1 MKEKILAKLIELYW
15 AEIET
20 IQNYIANSTNL
31 DGVRA
36 EEIKK
41 ALAVDI
47 PTELTHAQTLAKRI
61 KELDGLVPG
70 SLEFKP
76 TQTTLQPK
84 SDTTDVVSVIKGVI
98 DAESSAVTGYNE
110 LIRLCEGIDYVT
122 QDLAIRTLADEES
135 HLIEFKGYLKE
146 YIK

>member
-1 MKEKILAKLIELYW
+1 MKEKIIAKLIELYW

-61 KELDGLVPG
+61 KELEGLVPG
-70 SLEFKP
+70 SSEFKA
-76 TQTTLQPK
+76 TQTSLQPK
-84 SDTTDVVSVIKGVI
+84 PDTTDVVSVIKGVI
-98 DAESSAVTGYNE
+98 DAETAAVAGYNE
-110 LIRLCEGIDYVT
+110 LIKLCEGIDYVT

-135 HLIEFKGYLKE
+135 HLIEFKGFLKE

>member
-1 MKEKILAKLIELYW
+1 MKEKIITKLTELYW

-61 KELDGLVPG
+61 KELEGLVPG
-70 SLEFKP
+70 SSEFKA
-76 TQTTLQPK
+76 TQTSLQPK
-84 SDTTDVVSVIKGVI
+84 PDTTDVVSVIKGVI
-98 DAESSAVTGYNE
+98 DAETAAVAGYNE
-110 LIRLCEGIDYVT
+110 LIKLCEGIDYVT

-135 HLIEFKGYLKE
+135 HLIEFKGFLKE

>member
-1 MKEKILAKLIELYW
+1 MKEKIRAKLIDLYW

-70 SLEFKP
+70 SLEFKA
-76 TQTTLQPK
+76 TQTSLQPK
-84 SDTTDVVSVIKGVI
+84 ADTTDVVSVIKGVI
-98 DAESSAVTGYNE
+98 DAETAAVTGYNE

-122 QDLAIRTLADEES
+122 QDLAIRTLSDEES
-135 HLIEFKGYLKE
+135 HLIEFKGFLKE